1 MSALPDDPTGPSST
15 GSNSDATE
23 EADALRAP
31 GESQHDAAARG
42 CPASRPGVP
51 VGQPA
56 TMSKRPT
63 VAVPRGAMS
72 TDQPDVTQRP
82 GYGDATRCRP
92 SWSDRGAV
100 GEAGAIVGV
109 ATAVPIEAAARTAM
123 TPDFSEVLMA
133 YG

>member
-1 MSALPDDPTGPSST
+1 MRCVRLVKVST
-15 GSNSDATE
+15 M
-23 EADALRAP
+23 LRPA
-31 GESQHDAAARG
+31 GAQRAAQVSPWAR
-42 CPASRPGVP
+42 
-51 VGQPA
+51 PA